1 MRQSARLRERLKG
14 RPLLALKM
22 EEGDYKPRNVE
33 KHLESRKGFPLGL
46 ADALVLGLILRT

>member
-1 MRQSARLRERLKG
+1 MKDRRDVLFL
-14 RPLLALKM
+14 PLKM